1 MAILTK
7 NNILV
12 ALNLQTWDDI
22 ETYCDANDTTPEAF
36 FEANGYTMEITE
48 ENILILIDT
57 DGNEWNTGIE
67 VTEDEEDNGEEEND
81 TETETPSTAVTDGE

>member
-22 ETYCDANDTTPEAF
+22 ETYCDDNDTTPEAF

-67 VTEDEEDNGEEEND
+67 VSEDEEDNGEEEND